1 VNTHSLA
8 LVGELLNKENF
19 VLNTFPY
26 TQDEVIKAL
35 ATNSKKLRLGHQLER
50 YFQFLINNSYY
61 ETLTSNLQ
69 IIVNKTTIGELDF
82 ILRDT
87 ITNQLIHVEI
97 ATKFYLY
104 DPSFEDE
111 LKRWIGPNRKDSLLQ
126 KMDKLQEKQFP
137 LLYHNQTI
145 EVLKILGIDVLEIKQ
160 ALDFRA
166 QLFVPFHLLE
176 TKRPYIDTRNIAGYY
191 LPIIDFTVDYYQ
203 EQQYF
208 LPKKLDWLIAP
219 KNNEEWYS
227 FSEVLLE
234 IRASLSNKQSP
245 MLWMKTKENTY
256 AKLFI
261 VWW

>member
-1 VNTHSLA
+1 VNTYSLA

-19 VLNTFPY
+19 VLNTLPY
-26 TQDEVIKAL
+26 TQDEVIQTL
-35 ATNSKKLRLGHQLER
+35 GTNSKKLRLGHQLEC
-50 YFQFLINNSYY
+50 YFQFLIENSYY

-69 IIVNKTTIGELDF
+69 IIVDKITIGELDF

-104 DPSFEDE
+104 DPTFEDE

-126 KMDKLQEKQFP
+126 KMDKLQKKQFP

-145 EVLKILGIDVLEIKQ
+145 EVLKTLGIDVLELKQ
-160 ALDFRA
+160 AIDFRA
-166 QLFVPFHLLE
+166 QLFVPFHLLD
-176 TKRPYIDTRNIAGYY
+176 TKLPYIDAENIVGYY
-191 LPIIDFTVDYYQ
+191 LSIIDFTTDYYQ
-203 EQQYF
+203 EQHYF
-208 LPKKLDWLIAP
+208 LPEKLDWLIAP
-219 KNNEEWYS
+219 QYNEEWSS

-234 IRASLSNKQSP
+234 IMNSLSNKQSP

-256 AKLFI
+256 TKLFI
-261 VWW
+261 IWW